1 MLSQW
6 PDGSKMDNRSSSGTD
21 AHINT
26 GGSRQLMFP
35 YIQSDLLLPK
45 LTAIRDM
52 NSVSVGSRHMAILP
66 HSAHRDTITKQEDGP
81 YGGLVLQTY
90 CAVAVIS
97 ST

>member
-45 LTAIRDM
+45 
-52 NSVSVGSRHMAILP
+52 
-66 HSAHRDTITKQEDGP
+66 RDTITKQEDGP